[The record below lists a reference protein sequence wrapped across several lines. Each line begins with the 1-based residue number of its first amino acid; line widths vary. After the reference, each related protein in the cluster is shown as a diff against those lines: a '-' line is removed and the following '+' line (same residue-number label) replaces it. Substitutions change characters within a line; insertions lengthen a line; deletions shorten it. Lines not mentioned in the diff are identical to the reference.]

1 MAVGAAV
8 PPEQVLC
15 ESFGVS
21 RSVIRE
27 SLKLLEEK
35 GLVVIRQGHG
45 TTVLGPD
52 RWDLLDPL
60 VLRSVI
66 EGDTTLAI
74 FDDVIE
80 VRCALETQ
88 LARHAATRL
97 TTDQLE
103 ELQALVLRLESLMDD
118 VGAYTRVDLEYHDA
132 ITRFAGNQ
140 LARSVLR
147 SVQGFGMTHHTT
159 AEPTEAGPTTSFPIE
174 ATWRFTNSS
183 AAATP
188 RGRPG
193 PWRSTSSCLG
203 RGTKSGWLLREAVP
217 TKHRPSK
224 TRDMAEGQKMGDNGK
239 GFPSW
244 QRRSS
249 GPLMEAAAWTRRRC
263 RPGCPAGRHG
273 RWDLGGLLGPGTELR
288 CVQQRHAVF
297 LRA

>member
-1 MAVGAAV
+1 MVSRSTVATTAYALGHVVVEALAAQIVTGTMAVGAAV

-80 VRCALETQ
+80 VRCTLETQ

-147 SVQGFGMTHHTT
+147 SVQGFGMTHHYYSGTH
-159 AEPTEAGPTTSFPIE
+159 
-174 ATWRFTNSS
+174 
-183 AAATP
+183 
-188 RGRPG
+188 RGRADNVF
-193 PWRSTSSCLG
+193 SH
-203 RGTKSGWLLREAVP
+203 RGHVAIYEQLRRRDPEGAARAVEE
-217 TKHRPSK
+217 HIVL
-224 TRDMAEGQKMGDNGK
+224 
-239 GFPSW
+239 SW
-244 QRRSS
+244 KRYKERLASS
-249 GPLMEAAAWTRRRC
+249 GGSPDKA
-263 RPGCPAGRHG
+263 PAEQ
-273 RWDLGGLLGPGTELR
+273 DP
-288 CVQQRHAVF
+288 
-297 LRA
+297 